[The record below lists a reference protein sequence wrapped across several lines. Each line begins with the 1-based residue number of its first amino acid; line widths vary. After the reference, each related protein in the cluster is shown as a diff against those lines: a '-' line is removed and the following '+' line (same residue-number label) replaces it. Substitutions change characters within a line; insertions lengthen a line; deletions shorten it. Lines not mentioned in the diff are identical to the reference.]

1 MINDQWAGQPQG
13 SAGAMR
19 GSIAGTDRIFP
30 EIRAIAAFIVLVL
43 IIASAILYLMPDR
56 TAEFFA
62 WTIKPNMT
70 PLLMG
75 AGYLS
80 GAWFFVGALRA
91 RGWHE
96 ITRGFFPITAFTWF
110 MGLATFLHWDRFN
123 HTHISFYAW
132 TILYVVTPFLVPALW
147 FRNRVTDPGTLGA
160 DDVAV
165 PERVR
170 LAATVVGGGMLVI
183 ALFLFILPDVAISIW
198 PWTLTPLTARVV
210 AGWFALPGVVGLVL
224 GREARWSSWIILI
237 QSQLIALGL
246 ILVAVAR
253 AWSDFKTANPLT
265 WVFIAGI
272 AGLLAAAA
280 ALYFMM
286 ESRRRNRAA

>member
-1 MINDQWAGQPQG
+1 MINDQLTGQPQG

-19 GSIAGTDRIFP
+19 SALAGTDRIFP
-30 EIRAIAAFIVLVL
+30 EIRVIAAFIVLVL

-56 TAEFFA
+56 TADFFA

-80 GAWFFVGALRA
+80 GAWFFIGALRA
-91 RGWHE
+91 KGWHE

-110 MGLATFLHWDRFN
+110 MGLATVLHWDRFN
-123 HTHISFYAW
+123 HNHVSFYAW
-132 TILYVVTPFLVPALW
+132 TILYIITPFLVPALW

-160 DDVAV
+160 GDIAV
-165 PERVR
+165 PERIR
-170 LAATVVGGGMLVI
+170 LAATVVGAGMLVI
-183 ALFLFILPDVAISIW
+183 ALFLFVVPDVAISIW
-198 PWTLTPLTARVV
+198 PWQLTALTARVV

-224 GREARWSSWIILI
+224 GREARWSAWRILI
-237 QSQLIALGL
+237 QSQLIALAL
-246 ILVAVAR
+246 ILVAVVR
-253 AWSDFKTANPLT
+253 AWGDFKTANPLT

-272 AGLLAAAA
+272 TGLLAAAT
-280 ALYFMM
+280 ALYFAMDA
-286 ESRRRNRAA
+286 RRPNPAA

>member
-1 MINDQWAGQPQG
+1 MTNDQLAGQPQG
-13 SAGAMR
+13 SAGALR
-19 GSIAGTDRIFP
+19 NSVAGTDRIFP

-91 RGWHE
+91 KGWHE

-110 MGLATFLHWDRFN
+110 MGLATLLHWDRFN
-123 HTHISFYAW
+123 HTHVSFYAW
-132 TILYVVTPFLVPALW
+132 AILYVVTPFLVPALW

-160 DDVAV
+160 GDVAV
-165 PERVR
+165 PERLR
-170 LAATVVGGGMLVI
+170 LAATVVGAGMLVI

-224 GREARWSSWIILI
+224 GREPRWSAWRILI
-237 QSQLIALGL
+237 QSQLIALAL
-246 ILVAVAR
+246 ILAAVVR
-253 AWSDFKTANPLT
+253 AWGDFKTANPLT

-272 AGLLAAAA
+272 TGILAAAL
-280 ALYFMM
+280 ALYLSM
-286 ESRRRNRAA
+286 ETRRRTRAA